1 MPYDDPDATD
11 PMTLHAIEVETDS
24 ADSIREMAACFVE
37 EYVRLGISAERIY
50 EMFTDGSFAG
60 PALAHRRLGGEI
72 IAGLIAEQ
80 FAIRGPNAM
89 RLAVERAASGSLHL
103 PILELKENAF
113 ESSPSSNAAGRVPP
127 RENEGNH
134 E

>member
-60 PALAHRRLGGEI
+60 PALAHRTLGGQVISE
-72 IAGLIAEQ
+72 LIAEQ

-89 RLAVERAASGSLHL
+89 RLAVERDPCGSLHL
-103 PILELKENAF
+103 PIMELNQSAF
-113 ESSPSSNAAGRVPP
+113 E
-127 RENEGNH
+127 
-134 E
+134 

>member
-1 MPYDDPDATD
+1 MPYDDPDITD
-11 PMTLHAIEVETDS
+11 PMTLHGIEIETDS

-60 PALAHRRLGGEI
+60 PALAFRTLGGET

-80 FAIRGPNAM
+80 LAIRGPHAM
-89 RLAVERAASGSLHL
+89 RLAVERAVSGSLHL
-103 PILELKENAF
+103 QILELKEEPF
-113 ESSPSSNAAGRVPP
+113 ESSPPSSNAGRVPP
-127 RENEGNH
+127 QENEGRY

>member
-1 MPYDDPDATD
+1 MPYDDPDITD
-11 PMTLHAIEVETDS
+11 PMTLHGIEIETDS

-60 PALAHRRLGGEI
+60 PALAHRTLGGET

-89 RLAVERAASGSLHL
+89 HVAVERAASGSLHL
-103 PILELKENAF
+103 PILELKESAF
-113 ESSPSSNAAGRVPP
+113 ESNPSSNSAGSTAP